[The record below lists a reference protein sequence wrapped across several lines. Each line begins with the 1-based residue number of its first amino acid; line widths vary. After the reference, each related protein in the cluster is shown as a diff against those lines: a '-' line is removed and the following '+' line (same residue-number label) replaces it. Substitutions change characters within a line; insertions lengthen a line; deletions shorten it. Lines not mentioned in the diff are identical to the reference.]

1 MNALQKIVQKALGI
15 RPSMTPQQIREAEKL
30 TNKYYAALQ
39 YLGVGPI
46 WHDDKE
52 DSYIKYGYAK
62 NPDVYAV
69 VSAIAQKASE
79 LDVKICIKNKYGE
92 EEEILEHEL
101 LDRLYSPNDQQSKL
115 DFIEQIAG
123 YLMLTGNSY
132 IYTQAPED
140 GPNAGKPIGMYV
152 LPSQFTDVV
161 GGNYF
166 EPISG
171 YEISLWRGGDYQKF
185 GKDEIIHLKN
195 AQYMY
200 GEGQERYGMS
210 PIRAA
215 WNSVQT
221 GNSGYEANKK
231 GLDNMGPPGVLF
243 DKGNGMEQTFL
254 EADQQKNLEDKFR
267 KMSGTSNSGT
277 IAVTSGNLDYI
288 NFGLSAIDL
297 AIMDTLKM
305 TLLDV
310 CNIYHVPSQLFN
322 SEVGKTYTNLKEA
335 RQQMYTD
342 AVLPLA
348 NKVYSKI
355 SKSLIPR
362 YKDLKAKNAYL
373 KVVTSNV
380 PELQAD
386 MKELAE
392 WLDKAWYLTPNEA
405 RQKMSFDPIE
415 DEMMDE
421 VYINASRVPLS
432 MSGMQPEAMASKVNA
447 DSLNDK

>member
-1 MNALQKIVQKALGI
+1 
-15 RPSMTPQQIREAEKL
+15 
-30 TNKYYAALQ
+30 
-39 YLGVGPI
+39 
-46 WHDDKE
+46 
-52 DSYIKYGYAK
+52 
-62 NPDVYAV
+62 
-69 VSAIAQKASE
+69 
-79 LDVKICIKNKYGE
+79 
-92 EEEILEHEL
+92 
-101 LDRLYSPNDQQSKL
+101 
-115 DFIEQIAG
+115 
-123 YLMLTGNSY
+123 
-132 IYTQAPED
+132 
-140 GPNAGKPIGMYV
+140 
-152 LPSQFTDVV
+152 
-161 GGNYF
+161 
-166 EPISG
+166 
-171 YEISLWRGGDYQKF
+171 
-185 GKDEIIHLKN
+185 
-195 AQYMY
+195 
-200 GEGQERYGMS
+200 
-210 PIRAA
+210 
-215 WNSVQT
+215 
-221 GNSGYEANKK
+221 
-231 GLDNMGPPGVLF
+231 MGPPGVLF
-243 DKGNGMEQTFL
+243 DKGIGMEETFYS
-254 EADQQKNLEDKFR
+254 EEQQKNLEDKFR

-342 AVLPLA
+342 AVLPIA

-355 SKSLIPR
+355 GKSLIPR

-405 RQKMSFDPIE
+405 RQKMSYDPIE

-421 VYINASRVPLS
+421 VYINASKVPLS